1 MTSRPPTE
9 TRARASLSRHRS
21 VWEMRADGWISLV
34 DDLSRLAIL
43 APEHPERA
51 SRLAHVQTIIDA
63 LAPVE
68 SYWAF
73 PGGRVF
79 GELCQWIEREEL
91 ARAHQA
97 ARRIHRV
104 LAARTYRHDANTLD
118 NDNELPS
125 QIETD
130 SERQAQLTRPYFEVL
145 IVDEMSAS
153 EEDALR
159 RRVQRKRSADDD
171 FVFDIVVVPSFEDAL
186 IATLVN
192 FNLQAVVIRHGFP
205 FRSVNRNGMLRRFLE
220 GMDDNSEAM
229 PEFERGPLLG
239 RQIAQLRPELDL
251 YLVTDVSVEEIAARV
266 GEVFKRIF
274 FGEEDHIELY
284 SAIMKGVGERHRTPF
299 FHALRDYAKQPTGV
313 FHALPLARGK
323 SIMNSNWIG
332 DLAQFYGMNLFMAET
347 SATSGG
353 LDSLLDPVGPLKLA
367 QEYAARAFGARRTY
381 FATNG
386 TSTCNKIVV
395 QALVRPDD
403 IVLVDRNCHK
413 SHHYGLV
420 LAGAQVAYL
429 DSYPL
434 DQYSMYGA
442 VPLRHIKETLLGF
455 RRAGTLERVRMVL
468 LTNCTFDGI
477 VYDVERVMT
486 ECLTIKPDL
495 VFLWDEAWFAFARC
509 HPIYRP
515 RTAMASAAKL
525 CETFKDPAY
534 ARRHA
539 EFAASIDWEDD
550 QQLLETRLIPDP
562 AKARIRVYATH
573 STHKTLT
580 ALRQGSMIHIWDQ
593 DFKDKAE
600 ESFHEAYMTHT
611 STSPNYQILAS
622 LDVGRRQVE
631 LEGYELIQRQLE
643 LAMSLREQ
651 VLHHPLLR
659 RYFRFLRIGDL
670 VPLAYRESGVDN
682 YYNDETGWDNLE
694 VAWRSDEFV
703 LDPSRATLVIGTTGM
718 DGDTFKNKELMDRY
732 GIQINKT
739 SRNTVLFMT
748 NIGSTRSAIAY
759 LIEVLIKIAR
769 DVDARVADLSA
780 IERRIHER
788 RVRSLTLEQPPL
800 PNFSSF
806 HFAFRGRSVEG
817 RAGTRDGDIRSAFF
831 LSYDDTNCEYIDM
844 AEAARAI
851 AEGRELVSALFVIP
865 YPPGFP
871 ILVPGQV
878 ISAEILQFMAALDV
892 REIHGFRPELGFRIF
907 SRAALDRAAQA
918 TAARAALALSGR
930 AAQPQAGDEGLG
942 LVRPEPEPELIT
954 LSPTPKKTTTR
965 SKK

>member
-1 MTSRPPTE
+1 MTSRPSTE

-486 ECLTIKPDL
+486 ECLAIKPDL

-550 QQLLETRLIPDP
+550 QQLLESRLIPDP

-851 AEGRELVSALFVIP
+851 AEGGELVSALFVIP

>member
-486 ECLTIKPDL
+486 ECLAIKPDL

-534 ARRHA
+534 ARRHT